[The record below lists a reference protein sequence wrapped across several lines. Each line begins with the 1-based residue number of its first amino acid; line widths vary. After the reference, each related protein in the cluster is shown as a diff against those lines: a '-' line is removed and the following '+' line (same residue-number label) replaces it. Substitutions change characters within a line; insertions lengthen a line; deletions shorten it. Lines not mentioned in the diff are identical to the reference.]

1 MSDHQ
6 LSDIKKSSNIVSAR
20 HRRMKRKRRS
30 SRVMSALEPL
40 YSSPSQPKVTAEPP
54 LSGGEEMKEE
64 PVDLPPIT
72 SHSAPSTAS
81 PDFDIAFSDAAA
93 DSSYSYV
100 FHKKKK
106 VLLLH
111 ALGHCACLFF
121 SVLECVFDV
130 NVYVNGAVL
139 VCVLLNFGGEGGG
152 QRGHLS
158 ISFKICYVFCLYVIL
173 FQW

>member
-1 MSDHQ
+1 
-6 LSDIKKSSNIVSAR
+6 
-20 HRRMKRKRRS
+20 
-30 SRVMSALEPL
+30 
-40 YSSPSQPKVTAEPP
+40 
-54 LSGGEEMKEE
+54 MKEE